1 MGFFNSCWPF
11 GQQLYK
17 LDIAALL
24 EETKKA
30 KVYAEESEGFAVT
43 AQASAVDAQA
53 SAQNAEEYA
62 AALRPVF
69 GTWEPKMLNAQT
81 GQPRSNVTYLE
92 GTYARYVKVGN
103 IVFFDVNINYN
114 VTGPDYITAA
124 VDLPFSSI
132 FNTSITVSRCYRV
145 VAVSPVSS
153 VFDPVSMM
161 VSGNQANLLIN
172 GSPAYWSIEA
182 NPLTF
187 SGYLVLEE

>member
-24 EETKKA
+24 EETKKS
-30 KVYAEESEGFAVT
+30 KVYAEESERSSES
-43 AQASAVDAQA
+43 AQAFAGDAQTA
-53 SAQNAEEYA
+53 AQNAEEYA
-62 AALRPVF
+62 AALLPVF

-81 GQPRSNVTYLE
+81 GKPRSNVTYQE

-103 IVFFDVNINYN
+103 IVFFDVNINYRL
-114 VTGPDYITAA
+114 TGPDYITAA
-124 VDLPFSSI
+124 VDLPFASI
-132 FNTSITVSRCYRV
+132 FGSATVSRCYHV
-145 VAVSPVSS
+145 VAESPTTA

-161 VSGNQANLLIN
+161 VSDNQANLLIN
-172 GSPAYWSIEA
+172 GSPAYWSIESH
-182 NPLTF
+182 PLTF